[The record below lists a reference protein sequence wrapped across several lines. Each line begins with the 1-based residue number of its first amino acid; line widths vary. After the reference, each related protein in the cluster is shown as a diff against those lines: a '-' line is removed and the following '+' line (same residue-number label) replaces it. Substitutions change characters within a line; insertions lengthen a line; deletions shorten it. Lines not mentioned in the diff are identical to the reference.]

1 MAGGKSL
8 FDVQPVAAKLG
19 CSQLLQKELDT
30 IMSRIYIKLVF
41 ILILMFSAGY
51 TMREA
56 KGDNGIT
63 IPASAYIADT
73 EDDRNMQSVTD
84 TVRALPPAKQKEL
97 FAQYLAHNYPVNLPD
112 FWKLVTE
119 PDKGLMLLAP
129 FAEPYNPDILDMLE
143 RVLPNASQEVGIRIA
158 AILYR
163 YHRPSGNIYLSK
175 ILNEN
180 ADKTAAL
187 IFAVN
192 KDTNQLPQ
200 ILKVLSTSQ
209 DIDYEVELVKVLSS
223 WHDPRIAPVLYSI
236 FQRKPKNSYLA
247 LALADQNYQNAI
259 PLIRKLYFLE
269 PQNSF
274 AKVDA
279 GVALIKFDGKQADP
293 ILHFLTTGLAEP
305 HGGIDTSM
313 MQDVTFEDFG
323 ILKIAAAT
331 PALKAA
337 IENYLS
343 PKPSLIHPVTTQ
355 LAKPIELAVKAADAL
370 AKIDDKSSTQ
380 LVARLLRHYMKT
392 QTQEDLLF
400 RVADSLLQLDTTHID
415 AGKLMGKKWV
425 ERKLLIE
432 KLEPLPEYLI
442 PHRVGS

>member
-1 MAGGKSL
+1 M
-8 FDVQPVAAKLG
+8 PR
-19 CSQLLQKELDT
+19 T
-30 IMSRIYIKLVF
+30 RIKLTLASIVA
-41 ILILMFSAGY
+41 LIFFVGFAV
-51 TMREA
+51 REA
-56 KGDNGIT
+56 RGDNGIT
-63 IPASAYIADT
+63 VPASAYIADT
-73 EDDRNMQSVTD
+73 EDSRNMQSIADAVK
-84 TVRALPPAKQKEL
+84 ALPPAKQKEL
-97 FAQYLAHNYPVNLPD
+97 FAQYLAHNYPVNLPG

-143 RVLPNASQEVGIRIA
+143 RVLPKASQELGLRIA

-163 YHRPSGNIYLSK
+163 YHRASGNIYLSK

-180 ADKTAAL
+180 SDKGAAA

-192 KDTNQLPQ
+192 EDSKQLPQ
-200 ILKVLSTSQ
+200 ILKVLLTSQ

-247 LALADQNYQNAI
+247 LALADQNYRDAI

-279 GVALIKFDGKQADP
+279 GVALIKFNGKQTDP

-305 HGGIDTSM
+305 QGGVDTSM
-313 MQDVTFEDFG
+313 MQDVAFEDFG
-323 ILKIAAAT
+323 ILKIDAAT
-331 PALKAA
+331 PALKAG

-343 PKPSLIHPVTTQ
+343 SKPSLSHPPHTQ
-355 LAKPIELAVKAADAL
+355 LATSIELAAKAADAL

-400 RVADSLLQLDTTHID
+400 RVADSLLKLDISHMYVE
-415 AGKLMGKKWV
+415 KLMGKRWV
-425 ERKLLIE
+425 QRKLLIE
-432 KLEPLPEYLI
+432 KLKPLPEYLL
-442 PHRVGS
+442 PRRGGF